1 PLLCSSLFPYT
12 TLFRSLTLHFPCLL
26 FHILLLYFH
35 PSLFYSLHHYPL
47 FCPLF
52 YLLLF
57 VLFPQLL
64 IEDVGFLIEKEVFL
78 MFLESF
84 LLNAHGIVGLLT
96 RLAFGL
102 IFLDFV
108 INLTFGFEKPHHALS
123 F

>member
-1 PLLCSSLFPYT
+1 AIFFFFSL
-12 TLFRSLTLHFPCLL
+12 SLHDALPI

-35 PSLFYSLHHYPL
+35 PSLFYSLHHY
-47 FCPLF
+47 PLF